1 LIARAEAAILTPAVR
16 APAWTGGDLL
26 VTGGA
31 LVGLAA
37 TADTVR
43 SLYERFAVDL
53 AGLTALDRA
62 GVALW
67 DFRPLGAAVFATG
80 AVAVLAGLEQP
91 ARLTRLGRAVQPSLA
106 ILLAAYATLGLVVL
120 AFAVWIAADGSVGE
134 SDGLGFRFGQAERAM
149 TLATQA
155 LGWVSLVVLFVV
167 LALRTTRGAEPEPSF
182 SEPGSVFEE
191 MDALWR
197 ERLAFSPKREQGRT
211 LLARIRTLEEEGDLI
226 GARRLADEMRRL

>member
-1 LIARAEAAILTPAVR
+1 VR
-16 APAWTGGDLL
+16 APAWTRGDLL

-37 TADTVR
+37 IADTVR

-62 GVALW
+62 AVALW

-80 AVAVLAGLEQP
+80 AVAVLAGLERP
-91 ARLTRLGRAVQPSLA
+91 AGPTTLGRAVQPPLTV
-106 ILLAAYATLGLVVL
+106 LLAAYATLGLVVL
-120 AFAVWIAADGSVGE
+120 AFAVWIAASGSVGE
-134 SDGLGFRFGQAERAM
+134 SDGLGFRFGEGERAV

-155 LGWVSLVVLFVV
+155 LGWLSLVVLFVV
-167 LALRTTRGAEPEPSF
+167 LALRSASEAEPEPSF
-182 SEPGSVFEE
+182 SDPESVFDE

-197 ERLAFSPKREQGRT
+197 ERLAFSPRREQGRT
-211 LLARIRTLEEEGDLI
+211 LLARIRTLEQEGDLA
-226 GARRLADEMRRL
+226 GARELADEMRRL

>member
-1 LIARAEAAILTPAVR
+1 VR
-16 APAWTGGDLL
+16 APAWTRGDLL

-37 TADTVR
+37 TADTVQ

-62 GVALW
+62 AVALW
-67 DFRPLGAAVFATG
+67 DFKPLGAAVYAAG

-91 ARLTRLGRAVQPSLA
+91 ARPTTLGRTVQPPLTV
-106 ILLAAYATLGLVVL
+106 LLAAYATLGLVVL
-120 AFAVWIAADGSVGE
+120 AFAVWIAAHGSVGE
-134 SDGLGFRFGQAERAM
+134 SDGLGFRFGEGERAV

-167 LALRTTRGAEPEPSF
+167 LAVRTAREAEPEPSF
-182 SEPGSVFEE
+182 SGAGSVFDE

-197 ERLAFSPKREQGRT
+197 ERLAFSPRREQGRT
-211 LLARIRTLEEEGDLI
+211 LLARIRTLEEEGDLA
-226 GARRLADEMRRL
+226 GARELADEMRRL